1 MQNPNRR
8 HSLRLL
14 ALSAGSLALTGCAN
28 LLERESVR
36 VNVVGLEPMPGELM
50 EARLALK
57 LRVQNPTEATL
68 NYDGISVELD
78 LRGSSFASGVSNEKG
93 SIARF
98 SEGLI
103 VVPVSVSAFAVLRQ
117 VASLAAGNG
126 LSSTTRIDYALRGRL
141 AGSGLGGG
149 MRFASSGEV
158 EVPKGLIPR

>member
-1 MQNPNRR
+1 MQNLNRR

-14 ALSAGSLALTGCAN
+14 ALSAGTLALTGCAN
-28 LLERESVR
+28 LLEQEAVR

-57 LRVQNPTEATL
+57 LRVQNPTESTL

-78 LRGSSFASGVSNEKG
+78 LRGNSFASGVSNEKG

-98 SEGLI
+98 SETLI
-103 VVPVSVSAFAVLRQ
+103 TVPVSVSAFAVLRQ
-117 VASLAAGNG
+117 VAGLATGNG
-126 LSSTTRIDYALRGRL
+126 LSGVSRIEYALRGRL

-149 MRFASSGEV
+149 MRFNASGEI
-158 EVPKGLIPR
+158 EVPKSLIPR

>member
-14 ALSAGSLALTGCAN
+14 ALSAGALALAGCAN
-28 LLERESVR
+28 LLEREPVR
-36 VNVVGLEPMPGELM
+36 VNVVGLEPMPGELL

-57 LRVQNPTEATL
+57 LRVQNPTESTL

-78 LRGSSFASGVSNEKG
+78 LRGNSFASGVSNEKG

-98 SEGLI
+98 SEALI

-126 LSSTTRIDYALRGRL
+126 LSNNTRIDYTLRGRL
-141 AGSGLGGG
+141 AGSGLAGG